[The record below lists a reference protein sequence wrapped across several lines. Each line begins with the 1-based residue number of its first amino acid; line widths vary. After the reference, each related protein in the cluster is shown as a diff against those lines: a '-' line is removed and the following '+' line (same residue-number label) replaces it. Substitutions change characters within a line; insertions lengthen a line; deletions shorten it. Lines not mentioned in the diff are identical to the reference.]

1 MSMKAF
7 KDAEIYICGK
17 TVKTGLA
24 FNDKI
29 ASIGGDI
36 PQAEVLPLP
45 EGAVVVPGFIDE
57 HIHGAGGADAMDGD
71 VNALA
76 TIAGT
81 VAKEGTTTFL
91 ATTMTQS
98 SDQIMGAMRAVKQ
111 YRLQNSAAGARLA
124 GIHLE
129 GPFISPAYKGAQPEQ
144 FIAKPDVG
152 VFEKYNEASGNA
164 IKIVTL
170 APETEGMSS
179 FIGYLKSK
187 GIIPSIGH
195 TSAKERE
202 IAAAIKCGAS
212 HVTHTFNAQ
221 SPVHHRDIGA
231 AGSALLYDSLVCE
244 IIADTI
250 HVSVP
255 AMKLLFKSK
264 DRDSVILITD
274 AMRAKGL
281 SDGVSELG
289 GQTVYIRGSEARLA
303 DGTLAGS
310 VLKMNCAI
318 KNVVEKVGID
328 FGRAIDS
335 ATINPA
341 KALGIDGETGS
352 IDLGKRADF
361 AVLSKDY
368 DVLYTIRDG
377 NIIYRA

>member
-1 MSMKAF
+1 MKAF
-7 KDAEIYICGK
+7 KDAEIYIGGK
-17 TVKTGLA
+17 IVKTGLA

-29 ASIGGDI
+29 AAIGGDI

-57 HIHGAGGADAMDGD
+57 HIHGAGGADAMDGNVD
-71 VNALA
+71 ALA
-76 TIAGT
+76 TIAET
-81 VAKEGTTTFL
+81 VAKEGTTAFL

-98 SDQIMGAMRAVKQ
+98 SDRILGAMRAVKQ
-111 YRLQNSAAGARLA
+111 YRLQNSAAGARLE

-129 GPFISPAYKGAQPEQ
+129 GPFISPAFKGAQPEK
-144 FIAKPDVG
+144 FIAKPDIN
-152 VFEKYNEASGNA
+152 VFNEYNEASGNA

-170 APETEGMSS
+170 APEAEGMSA

-187 GIIPSIGH
+187 GIIASIGH
-195 TSAKERE
+195 TSAKERDV
-202 IAAAIKCGAS
+202 AAALNCGAS

-221 SPVHHRDIGA
+221 SPIHHRDIGA

-289 GQTVYIRGSEARLA
+289 GQTVYIRGSEARLV

-310 VLKMNCAI
+310 VLKMNCTV
-318 KNVVEKVGID
+318 KNAVEKVGID

-361 AVLSKDY
+361 AVLSKDF